1 MVTACLIATTDNW
14 TGRDEHDSTEL
25 EEDLIS
31 PSYDMLDGPSEEEAY
46 MQGERS

>member
-14 TGRDEHDSTEL
+14 TGSEEQNGTEL
-25 EEDLIS
+25 EEDLLS
-31 PSYDMLDGPSEEEAY
+31 PTYDMLDGPSEEEAY